1 MNFPIFPKEAS
12 TTAAHV
18 DRLYFALIG
27 MSVLVLI
34 IVFGPMIVF
43 LFRYRR
49 GHRANRTALR
59 ISTWRIEVTWTV
71 IPLLFTMGL
80 FAWEQRECIS
90 DIEVPPPGT
99 LEINVVGKQWM
110 WKIQHQEGNR
120 EINELHIPIG
130 RPVKLTL
137 ASEDVIHSFFV
148 PAFRIKQDVVPG
160 RFTTEW
166 FTPTRVGDYHIFC
179 AQYCGTSH
187 SMMRRNRSRDGGNG
201 ISGVVA
207 CRRDGQH
214 ARANPVRN
222 CSHTLGCS
230 GCHEGNSVIRRTAA
244 VAGALWLA
252 GIADQ
257 WSGCHGGR

>member
-18 DRLYFALIG
+18 DHLYFGLIG
-27 MSVLVLI
+27 LSVVVLI

-80 FAWEQRECIS
+80 FAWGARVYF

-130 RPVKLTL
+130 RPVKLTP
-137 ASEDVIHSFFV
+137 ASEDAIHSFFV
-148 PAFRIKQDVVPG
+148 PALAASNRMSCRDV
-160 RFTTEW
+160 
-166 FTPTRVGDYHIFC
+166 
-179 AQYCGTSH
+179 SH
-187 SMMRRNRSRDGGNG
+187 DGMVHADASWRLPHFLRAVLRHEPFDDDRNRPRDGGNG

-214 ARANPVRN
+214 ARAIR
-222 CSHTLGCS
+222 S
-230 GCHEGNSVIRRTAA
+230 GIVPHIGLQRMSRRKLRHPRAA
-244 VAGALWLA
+244 VGRALWLA